1 MNADEVEGFVMA
13 NLGFALHKYESGTAR
28 LVQEVVRGFQQLDPI
43 LGQIPT
49 LSVAHDGST
58 RQVSEPVVLETP
70 LRQEIA
76 DSTFETQWFLETNV
90 ERFRDFI
97 FGISESLLSSMVK
110 SFLETVSQ
118 VTDATGNVVDGRE
131 DFWEGFIEMIEKT
144 EMVFDENGEHGH
156 QIVLNPDTFKKLKNN
171 PPTPEQSR
179 RIEEAIQRKREEH
192 NAKKRTRRLS

>member
-1 MNADEVEGFVMA
+1 MSNF
-13 NLGFALHKYESGTAR
+13 GFALHKYESGTAR
-28 LVQEVVRGFQQLDPI
+28 LVQEVVRGFQRLDPI

-49 LSVAHDGST
+49 VSVSHDGST

-70 LRQEIA
+70 LKQEIA
-76 DSTFETQWFLETNV
+76 DSVFEADWFLETDV

-97 FGISESLLSSMVK
+97 FRISESLLSSMVK

-118 VTDATGNVVDGRE
+118 VTDATGNVVNGRE

-179 RIEEAIQRKREEH
+179 RIEETIQRKREEH

>member
-1 MNADEVEGFVMA
+1 MS

-28 LVQEVVRGFQQLDPI
+28 LVQEVVRGFQRLDPI

-49 LSVAHDGST
+49 VNVSHDGST

-70 LRQEIA
+70 LKREIA
-76 DSTFETQWFLETNV
+76 DSVFEADWFLETNV
-90 ERFRDFI
+90 EKFRDFI

-156 QIVLNPDTFKKLKNN
+156 QIVLNPDTFKKLKNK